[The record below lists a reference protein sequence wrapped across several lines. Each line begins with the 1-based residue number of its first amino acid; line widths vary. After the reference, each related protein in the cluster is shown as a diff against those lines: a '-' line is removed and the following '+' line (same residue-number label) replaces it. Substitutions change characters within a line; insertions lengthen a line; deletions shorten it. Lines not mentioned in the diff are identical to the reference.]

1 MLLKTNTG
9 LNRNTE
15 QRDRDTKLEIQGQSL
30 QLIGIVYSA

>member
-15 QRDRDTKLEIQGQSL
+15 QGDRDTKLEIQGQSL
-30 QLIGIVYSA
+30 LQIGIVYSA